1 MQESGSVMPQA
12 GSCKIS
18 PETPCFAYS
27 CLCRDVLFPR
37 HPADLPNFLAA
48 TRLCDPGD
56 GRKCDRPHTGIDY
69 VYITLTILTL
79 NHGKETCMVAAK
91 KSGNQQNR
99 FTWFVCFMAAL
110 SGLLF
115 GLDIGV
121 IAGALPFLAKD
132 LQITNHQQEWVV
144 SSMMFGAA
152 LGALAAGWMS
162 SKLGRKKSM
171 LAGATLFVIGSLW
184 SAFSPDVE
192 SLVCARVMLGLAVG
206 IASYTA
212 PLYLAEIA
220 PERIRGSMI
229 SMYQL
234 MLTTGIVVAYL
245 SDTAFSYS
253 GNWRGML
260 GVIAIPAV
268 ILFIG
273 VLFLPNSPRW
283 LAAHGRFNEAQRV
296 LDRLRNSSE
305 QAREELEEIRE
316 SLQVKQ
322 RGWSLFRSNGN
333 FRRAVWLGML
343 LQVMQQFTGMNVVM
357 YYAPKIFNIAG
368 FSSTSEQMWGT
379 VIVGLVNMLATL
391 IAIFFVDRW
400 GRKPMLTTSFLVMAV
415 GMGVLGTLLHMGVET
430 DFRKY
435 FAVAMLLMF
444 IVGFA
449 MAAGPVIWLLCSEI
463 QPLKGR
469 DFGITASTTTNWVGN
484 MIVGATFL
492 TMLDQLGNANTFWF
506 YGALNLVFIVL
517 TVMLVP
523 ETKHVTLEHIERNLM
538 KGKALR
544 DIGA

>member
-1 MQESGSVMPQA
+1 MKASKV
-12 GSCKIS
+12 
-18 PETPCFAYS
+18 
-27 CLCRDVLFPR
+27 
-37 HPADLPNFLAA
+37 
-48 TRLCDPGD
+48 
-56 GRKCDRPHTGIDY
+56 
-69 VYITLTILTL
+69 
-79 NHGKETCMVAAK
+79 
-91 KSGNQQNR
+91 SGNP
-99 FTWFVCFMAAL
+99 FTWFVCMMAAL

-132 LQITNHQQEWVV
+132 LHISNHEQEWVV

-152 LGALAAGWMS
+152 IGALAAGWMS

-171 LAGATLFVIGSLW
+171 LAGATLFIIGSLW
-184 SAFSPDVE
+184 SALSPDVE
-192 SLVCARVMLGLAVG
+192 SLIFSRVLLGLAVG
-206 IASYTA
+206 VASYTA

-253 GNWRGML
+253 GSWRWML

-283 LAAHGRFNEAQRV
+283 LASHGRFNEAQRV
-296 LDRLRNSSE
+296 LDRLRNTSE
-305 QAREELEEIRE
+305 QAKQELDDIRE
-316 SLQVKQ
+316 SLKVKQ
-322 RGWSLFRSNGN
+322 HGWSLFRNNGN

-343 LQVMQQFTGMNVVM
+343 LQLMQQFTGMNVVM
-357 YYAPKIFNIAG
+357 YYAPKIFGIAG
-368 FSSTSEQMWGT
+368 FSSTGEQMWGT
-379 VIVGLVNMLATL
+379 VIVGMVNVLATL
-391 IAIFFVDRW
+391 IAIGLVDRW
-400 GRKPMLTTSFLVMAV
+400 GRKPMLTTSFLVMAI
-415 GMGVLGTLLHMGVET
+415 GMGVLGTLLHLGVET

-435 FAVAMLLMF
+435 FAIAMLLIF

-449 MAAGPVIWLLCSEI
+449 MAAGPVVWLLCSEI

-492 TMLDQLGNANTFWF
+492 TMLEKFGNANTFWF
-506 YGALNLVFIVL
+506 YAALNLAFILL
-517 TVMLVP
+517 TIWLVP

>member
-1 MQESGSVMPQA
+1 MPGNTHKSRTSNKA
-12 GSCKIS
+12 M
-18 PETPCFAYS
+18 T
-27 CLCRDVLFPR
+27 LFVC
-37 HPADLPNFLAA
+37 FLAA
-48 TRLCDPGD
+48 L
-56 GRKCDRPHTGIDY
+56 
-69 VYITLTILTL
+69 
-79 NHGKETCMVAAK
+79 A
-91 KSGNQQNR
+91 
-99 FTWFVCFMAAL
+99 
-110 SGLLF
+110 GLLF

-121 IAGALPFLAKD
+121 IAGALPFIAKD
-132 LQITNHQQEWVV
+132 FNVTPHQQEWIV

-152 LGALAAGWMS
+152 VGAIGSGWMS
-162 SKLGRKKSM
+162 SRLGRKKSLM
-171 LAGATLFVIGSLW
+171 AGAILFVIGSLW
-184 SAFSPDVE
+184 SAMSPNPE
-192 SLVCARVMLGLAVG
+192 MLISARVLLGLAVG

-212 PLYLAEIA
+212 PLYLSEIA
-220 PERIRGSMI
+220 PEKIRGSMI
-229 SMYQL
+229 SLYQL
-234 MLTTGIVVAYL
+234 MITIGILGAYL
-245 SDTAFSYS
+245 SDTAFSFT
-253 GNWRGML
+253 GNWRWML
-260 GVIAIPAV
+260 GIITIPALLLLV
-268 ILFIG
+268 G
-273 VLFLPNSPRW
+273 VFFLPNSPRW
-283 LAAHGRFNEAQRV
+283 LAARGNFRDAQRV
-296 LDRLRNSSE
+296 LDRLRDTSE
-305 QAREELEEIRE
+305 QAKRELEEIRE
-316 SLQVKQ
+316 SLKIKQ
-322 RGWSLFRSNGN
+322 SGWGLFTSSSH
-333 FRRAVWLGML
+333 FRRAVYLGIL

-415 GMGVLGTLLHMGVET
+415 GMGVLGTLLHIGVET

-517 TVMLVP
+517 TLMLVP